1 MKKIIIY
8 CFLLISTITYS
19 QLDGRFGIKVGATNY
34 ITDTNLLFSKSGIG
48 LTIGLLGTVEFN
60 ESFELFTEINYNRHT
75 VKLIG
80 RSEPLAI
87 PEDLKFTLEN
97 FSVPFLLNYSFF
109 KKDDFKLGVLVGPS
123 FHFIYEYS
131 IKDSKSEYIL
141 DPLNATTDDLLFDSR
156 NEKLSFNIFAAV
168 GISAQYTEKYMV
180 NLRYYYG
187 ITDPYRKAPVFSR
200 ISDIK
205 GQDSYFS
212 ITATYFF

>member
-1 MKKIIIY
+1 LQNYSKTDMKKIIIY

-34 ITDTNLLFSKSGIG
+34 ITDTNLLFSKSGI
-48 LTIGLLGTVEFN
+48 
-60 ESFELFTEINYNRHT
+60 
-75 VKLIG
+75 

-131 IKDSKSEYIL
+131 IKDSKSEYTL